1 MQLGVNIEETCEV
14 FGVNLS
20 VITSS
25 EKLSGTLKKKHLRI
39 AFHLVR
45 ESVDAGTIEVYHCDS
60 GENPANP
67 LTKAVPGPDL
77 KVVEETFFYD
87 HRQKY

>member
-1 MQLGVNIEETCEV
+1 MF
-14 FGVNLS
+14 FGDNLS
-20 VITSS
+20 VITHSEEPSS
-25 EKLSGTLKKKHLRI
+25 TLKKKHLSI

-45 ESVDAGTIEVYHCDS
+45 ESVAAGIIDVYHCDS

-67 LTKAVPGPDL
+67 LTKAIPESDL

-87 HRQKY
+87 HCQKY